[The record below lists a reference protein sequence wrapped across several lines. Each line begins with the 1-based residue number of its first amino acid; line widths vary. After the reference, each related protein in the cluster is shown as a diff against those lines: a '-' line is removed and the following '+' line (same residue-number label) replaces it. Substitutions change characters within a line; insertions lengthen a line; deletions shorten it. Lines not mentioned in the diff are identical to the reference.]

1 MTVFTGHL
9 MGGGCP
15 EVNISDSVYTYYR
28 KHFGKLGFDK
38 INRLEV
44 RKKLEDRNLQR
55 EFSAVLS

>member
-1 MTVFTGHL
+1 